1 MDTILD
7 DDEHYWVE
15 LSTSISSKIVSIK
28 LFGLLKN
35 ISLIACIFFST
46 SPGAGAKTTEMT
58 TLLE

>member
-35 ISLIACIFFST
+35 ISLIAMHIF
-46 SPGAGAKTTEMT
+46 
-58 TLLE
+58 LH